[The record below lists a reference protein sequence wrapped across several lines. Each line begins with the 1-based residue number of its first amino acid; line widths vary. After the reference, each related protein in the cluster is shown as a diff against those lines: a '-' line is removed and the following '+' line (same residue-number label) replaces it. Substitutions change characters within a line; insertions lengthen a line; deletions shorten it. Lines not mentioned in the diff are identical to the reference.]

1 MALHA
6 SAHCSASLQVRA
18 ALEEALSPLRAVL
31 GGSVGENAE
40 LFELAALVS
49 DPRAPRQP
57 VHPDTPFKAGDGA
70 AIVTTFVALQDVDES
85 MGPTG
90 FIPQTHTSE
99 AHARFNTKD
108 DGGRERVAL
117 LREQPNHVGILS
129 IGGAHPKHASA
140 HHDAPI
146 HFPTGGDP
154 FHWRRQP
161 HRLAPLPLYA
171 LIACL

>member
-1 MALHA
+1 M
-6 SAHCSASLQVRA
+6 RA

-31 GGSVGENAE
+31 GGSVGEDAE

-70 AIVTTFVALQDVDES
+70 AIVTTFVALQDVDET

-99 AHARFNTKD
+99 AHVRFNTKD

-117 LREQPNHVGILS
+117 LRERPNHVGILS
-129 IGGAHPKHASA
+129 IGGANLIDSRLFHCMLIAS
-140 HHDAPI
+140 
-146 HFPTGGDP
+146 
-154 FHWRRQP
+154 
-161 HRLAPLPLYA
+161 
-171 LIACL
+171 LIAC

>member
-1 MALHA
+1 VCHPP
-6 SAHCSASLQVRA
+6 QVRA
-18 ALEEALSPLRAVL
+18 ALEEALSTLNAVL
-31 GGSVGENAE
+31 GGSVGVNAE
-40 LFELAALVS
+40 LFELSALVS

-70 AIVTTFVALQDVDES
+70 AIVTTFVALQDVDET

-117 LREQPNHVGILS
+117 LRERPNHVGILS
-129 IGGAHPKHASA
+129 IGGANLIDSRLFHCMLIAS
-140 HHDAPI
+140 
-146 HFPTGGDP
+146 
-154 FHWRRQP
+154 
-161 HRLAPLPLYA
+161 
-171 LIACL
+171 LIAC